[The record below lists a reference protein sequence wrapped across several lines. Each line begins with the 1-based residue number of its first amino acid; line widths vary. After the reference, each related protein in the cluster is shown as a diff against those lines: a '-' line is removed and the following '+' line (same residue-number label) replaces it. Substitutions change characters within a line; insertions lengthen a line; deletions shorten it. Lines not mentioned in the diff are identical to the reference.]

1 MDAAWASIRSSVI
14 GQFCINPRIRF
25 PPGQIGDPCRYGP
38 ACPFGCT
45 PAKAPREKISL
56 ACIQRGYGQ
65 RIARMNGAYFWDG
78 QVKQRQFQLVSE
90 WRIDAPLDRVWD
102 ALCAAEDWPGWWPS
116 VRRVETLAPGDENG
130 IGAVNRFTWATAL
143 PYDLSFDMTVAA
155 MEPMRRIEGCATGE
169 LEGLGVWTLSRSD
182 GSTTAR
188 YDWHVDAAKPW
199 MRRLAPLLAPVFA
212 WNHDKVM
219 RRGEEGLRRYL
230 CAKQG

>member
-1 MDAAWASIRSSVI
+1 
-14 GQFCINPRIRF
+14 
-25 PPGQIGDPCRYGP
+25 
-38 ACPFGCT
+38 
-45 PAKAPREKISL
+45 
-56 ACIQRGYGQ
+56 
-65 RIARMNGAYFWDG
+65 
-78 QVKQRQFQLVSE
+78 
-90 WRIDAPLDRVWD
+90 
-102 ALCAAEDWPGWWPS
+102 
-116 VRRVETLAPGDENG
+116 G

-212 WNHDKVM
+212 WN
-219 RRGEEGLRRYL
+219 
-230 CAKQG
+230 